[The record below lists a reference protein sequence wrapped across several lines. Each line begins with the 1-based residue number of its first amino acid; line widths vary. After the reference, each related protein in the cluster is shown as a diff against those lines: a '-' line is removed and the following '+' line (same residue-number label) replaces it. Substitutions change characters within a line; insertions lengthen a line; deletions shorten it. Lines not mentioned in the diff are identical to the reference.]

1 MTGLAWRPRDS
12 IRGFTLLEMC
22 SVIVIAGI
30 LAAVAGP
37 KFLDTPAFDER
48 GYADELASAIR
59 ASESIAAA
67 SGCQV
72 QLTIAPGTGYN
83 AELPATSATCSGPFT
98 VAVLQVD
105 GNALA
110 GTPPSDAD
118 VPATVVLDFNPDG
131 SIAGPAPVGNPTT
144 ITVSGSPSGG
154 TQPLT
159 LQVDALSGFVTVP

>member
-1 MTGLAWRPRDS
+1 MRREDS

-22 SVIVIAGI
+22 CVIVITGI

-37 KFLDTPAFDER
+37 KFLDTPAFDMR
-48 GYADELASAIR
+48 GYTDELASAIR
-59 ASESIAAA
+59 ASESVAAA

-83 AELPATSATCSGPFT
+83 AELPATAATCSGGFT

-105 GNALA
+105 GTTLA

-118 VPATVVLDFNPDG
+118 VSASIVLDFNPNG
-131 SIAGPAPVGNPTT
+131 SIAGPGPVGNPTT
-144 ITVSGSPSGG
+144 ITVAGLPSGG
-154 TQPLT
+154 TQPLAI
-159 LQVDALSGFVTVP
+159 QVDALSGFVTVP

>member
-1 MTGLAWRPRDS
+1 MRREDS
-12 IRGFTLLEMC
+12 VRGFTLLETC
-22 SVIVIAGI
+22 SVIVIVGI

-37 KFLDTPAFDER
+37 KFLDTPAFDMR
-48 GYADELASAIR
+48 GYTDQLAAAIR

-83 AELPATSATCSGPFT
+83 AELPATAATCSGPFT

-105 GNALA
+105 GTPLA

-118 VPATVVLDFNPDG
+118 VAAGVVLDFNPDG
-131 SIAGPAPVGNPTT
+131 SIAGPAPVANPS
-144 ITVSGSPSGG
+144 ITVAGSPSGG